1 MNRKLIAVLVAV
13 PLVLGSSSVALAAE
27 TSKPAKSHSH
37 SVADVKKAKGKK
49 AQAKQA
55 AKQTAK
61 PAKGTKKAKASK

>member
-1 MNRKLIAVLVAV
+1 MHKKLIAVLVAV

-27 TSKPAKSHSH
+27 SKPAKSHSH

-55 AKQTAK
+55 AK

>member
-27 TSKPAKSHSH
+27 STKPAKSHSH

-49 AQAKQA
+49 AQEKHA
-55 AKQTAK
+55 AK
-61 PAKGTKKAKASK
+61 PAKGAKKAKASK